1 MKTFK
6 YILST
11 FLVIAIIWSCT
22 DDELNNLDFLDT
34 VVAPTNVDA
43 LFTITQDNSG
53 LVSMIPSGDGAVQF
67 VIDYGDGTGT
77 PATLKAG
84 EKADH
89 TYAEGSYSVNI
100 MAKGITGLTTSV
112 AKDLLVSFQAPV
124 FGTEPII
131 ENDAAVSKQVN
142 VTVADDAQFAMFFD
156 VSFVEDGIETIV
168 TGNV

>member
-1 MKTFK
+1 MMKTFK

-89 TYAEGSYSVNI
+89 TYAEGSYCKRNYWVN
-100 MAKGITGLTTSV
+100 
-112 AKDLLVSFQAPV
+112 
-124 FGTEPII
+124 
-131 ENDAAVSKQVN
+131 N
-142 VTVADDAQFAMFFD
+142 
-156 VSFVEDGIETIV
+156 
-168 TGNV
+168 